1 MANSNQSDQNP
12 FNQNTSEQQNA
23 QQNNPFNDSTDGNN
37 HQQEQRQSG
46 DGKGSS
52 MKPWFFGCG
61 GCLIVFIILAVI
73 LGACAAGPIKDQIDE
88 FTNKSTEEKSTEEE
102 STDEETTEEESTEEE
117 STEEESTEE
126 ETTEES
132 TDEDD
137 DSSTVTRNT
146 TVGNSISA
154 IGTKITVEKAE
165 FVEPTNKYS
174 KPSKDK
180 ILKVSY
186 KLDNVNNSSLIVGDT
201 NFGIT
206 ADGSRVSK
214 FYGMDDENDGFSFS
228 LKPGESDTGY
238 AYYDVPEAD
247 QYDVQLQL
255 RSSDKRYK
263 MKWEIDEDDIK

>member
-12 FNQNTSEQQNA
+12 FNQNTSEQQN
-23 QQNNPFNDSTDGNN
+23 NPFNDSANGNN
-37 HQQEQRQSG
+37 YQQEQRQSG

-61 GCLIVFIILAVI
+61 GCLIIFIILAVI

-88 FTNKSTEEKSTEEE
+88 FTNKSTEENSTEEETTEE
-102 STDEETTEEESTEEE
+102 STDEETT
-117 STEEESTEE
+117 EESTEE

-132 TDEDD
+132 TDEDKD
-137 DSSTVTRNT
+137 DSSTDIRNT
-146 TVGNSISA
+146 TIGNSISA

-165 FVEPTNKYS
+165 FVEPNNKYS

-186 KLDNVNNSSLIVGDT
+186 KLENINNSSLIVSDT

-255 RSSDKRYK
+255 RSSDTRYK
-263 MKWEIDEDDIK
+263 MKWEIDESDIK